1 MTIVGSADAFNGAGR
16 AHSCYLLE
24 AEGAQPIMVDF
35 GATALARVKQL
46 PRDPDQ
52 LAGILVTHLHG
63 DHIGGIPF
71 LLIDAMFRT
80 RRQTPLAILGPIGTK
95 ATLDALFRV
104 TYGPVAEYERPF
116 ELVVEELAPDQSR
129 AWLGWFVESFP
140 ADHMDPP
147 EQPMCL
153 RVGAGGRRIAF
164 SGDTSMC
171 DGLRR
176 ALEGVDLGVVEC
188 TGLEHPVGRHCAWS
202 DWEAE
207 LPKLSARRM
216 LMSHLGE
223 EVRDAASA
231 GRLAHPLVAFAEDGL
246 TLEI

>member
-1 MTIVGSADAFNGAGR
+1 VGSADAFNGAGR

-24 AEGAQPIMVDF
+24 AEGAQPIMIDF

-46 PRDPDQ
+46 PRNPDQ

-80 RRQTPLAILGPIGTK
+80 RRQAPLHILGPVGT
-95 ATLDALFRV
+95 AAALGELMRV
-104 TYGPVAEYERPF
+104 TYGPVADYTKPF
-116 ELVVEELAPDQSR
+116 EFVVEEMAPDQSR
-129 AWLGWFVESFP
+129 AWLGWSIESFP

-147 EQPMCL
+147 EQPLCL
-153 RVGAGGRRIAF
+153 RVEAGGRRIAF

-171 DGLRR
+171 EGLLR
-176 ALEGVDLGVVEC
+176 ALEDVDLGVVEC
-188 TGLEHPVGRHCAWS
+188 TGLEHPIGRHCAWS

-216 LMSHLGE
+216 LMSHLGD
-223 EVRDAASA
+223 EVRAAA
-231 GRLAHPLVAFAEDGL
+231 VEGRLSRPNVDFAEDGMS
-246 TLEI
+246 LEV